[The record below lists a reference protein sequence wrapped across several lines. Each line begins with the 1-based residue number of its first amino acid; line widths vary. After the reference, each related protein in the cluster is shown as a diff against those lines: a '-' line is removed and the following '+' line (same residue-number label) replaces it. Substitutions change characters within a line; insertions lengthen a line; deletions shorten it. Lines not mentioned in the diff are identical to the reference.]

1 MFVFSVFGS
10 NSVIGVFGQI
20 GNILF
25 NKPFL
30 MDRLGPTRR
39 AWFVSSGLNF
49 GFLCKI
55 FTSDLVHA
63 VARFTCDNMN
73 VCILLELVQNVIVIW
88 NVRLVLYGC
97 FWGRGD

>member
-1 MFVFSVFGS
+1 MFIFSVFGS
-10 NSVIGVFGQI
+10 NSVIGVYGQV

-30 MDRLGPTRR
+30 TGSAGPYTPGLVC
-39 AWFVSSGLNF
+39 FSGLHF
-49 GFLCKI
+49 VFFCKI